1 MFAYLILNIQTI
13 FKVVLGTFGYL
24 VVFLFFF
31 TSARDVEHKGH
42 CWFIFIFS
50 TKIKFNDFI
59 ECFFQINLN
68 AFMISLQDIHK
79 FSCITRLWNL
89 WYFFLYFSWIVHS
102 YFNNRKY
109 LWLDKEYR
117 IFFPICLQKVSV
129 KIFFCIFLAQFDEIL
144 MHTLNSSKKY
154 SCRYKSEGCL
164 NREWR
169 FNSEKETMVLYFL
182 IL

>member
-68 AFMISLQDIHK
+68 AFMISLHNIHK
-79 FSCITRLWNL
+79 FRCITRLWNL
-89 WYFFLYFSWIVHS
+89 WYFF
-102 YFNNRKY
+102 
-109 LWLDKEYR
+109 
-117 IFFPICLQKVSV
+117 
-129 KIFFCIFLAQFDEIL
+129 FCIFHELFIHISITENICDLIK
-144 MHTLNSSKKY
+144 NIV
-154 SCRYKSEGCL
+154 CIFFVFVYKRL
-164 NREWR
+164 VWK
-169 FNSEKETMVLYFL
+169 FFFVYF
-182 IL
+182 

>member
-59 ECFFQINLN
+59 EFFL
-68 AFMISLQDIHK
+68 DK
-79 FSCITRLWNL
+79 FECIYDVYTIYTN
-89 WYFFLYFSWIVHS
+89 FVVSHGCETCDTFILYFSWIVHS
-102 YFNNRKY
+102 FFNNRKY
-109 LWLDKEYR
+109 LWLDKEYSVY
-117 IFFPICLQKVSV
+117 FFCFCLQKVSV
-129 KIFFCIFLAQFDEIL
+129 KNVFCIF
-144 MHTLNSSKKY
+144 
-154 SCRYKSEGCL
+154 
-164 NREWR
+164 
-169 FNSEKETMVLYFL
+169 
-182 IL
+182 

>member
-1 MFAYLILNIQTI
+1 MFAYLILYIQTI

-59 ECFFQINLN
+59 EFFFQINLN
-68 AFMISLQDIHK
+68 AFMISLHNIHK
-79 FSCITRLWNL
+79 FRCITRLWNL

-109 LWLDKEYR
+109 LWLDKEYSVY
-117 IFFPICLQKVSV
+117 FFCFCLQKVSV
-129 KIFFCIFLAQFDEIL
+129 KNFL
-144 MHTLNSSKKY
+144 
-154 SCRYKSEGCL
+154 
-164 NREWR
+164 
-169 FNSEKETMVLYFL
+169 VYF
-182 IL
+182 